1 MLSAADGIHTYNLEE
16 KFMKIKQVLKI
27 MLIVALVIALLLGGG
42 FTYLYFNGLSGM
54 NKTTEAK
61 DGQIK
66 VACIGDSITYGHG
79 ITNWPK
85 NNYPVLLQNLLGDE
99 YHVNSYGVSGRAVQD
114 NSDQPYRALPHY
126 EESVAYDADIIVL
139 MMGSND
145 TKPEN
150 WHGEEAFKAALIDLL
165 DDYTQGEKKPAI
177 YICTTPACFFMED
190 SEGELT
196 SHDLR
201 PAYADIIADIVR
213 ETAEEL
219 GYPVIDIHAL
229 TKENPQWFTKDGV
242 HPNNDGAAAIAQAVY
257 EAITGE
263 K

>member
-1 MLSAADGIHTYNLEE
+1 MML
-16 KFMKIKQVLKI
+16 
-27 MLIVALVIALLLGGG
+27 ALVLAVLIGGG
-42 FTYLYFNGLSGM
+42 FAYLYFNGMSGM
-54 NKTTEAK
+54 SNTTDASE
-61 DGQIK
+61 GQIK
-66 VACIGDSITYGHG
+66 VACVGDSITYGHG
-79 ITNWPK
+79 VKNWPK
-85 NNYPVLLQNLLGDE
+85 NNYPVLLQKLLGDE

-126 EESVAYDADIIVL
+126 QESVAYEADILVF

-150 WHGEEAFKAALIDLL
+150 WFGEDAFKAALIDLL
-165 DDYTQGEKKPAI
+165 NDYTQGEKKPAI

-201 PAYADIIADIVR
+201 PAYADIIAEIVLQ
-213 ETAEEL
+213 TAEEL

-229 TKENPQWFTKDGV
+229 TKQNPQWFAKDGV
-242 HPNNDGAAAIAQAVY
+242 HPNNDGAAAIAQEVFNALTK
-257 EAITGE
+257 EN
-263 K
+263 

>member
-1 MLSAADGIHTYNLEE
+1 
-16 KFMKIKQVLKI
+16 MKR
-27 MLIVALVIALLLGGG
+27 VALFFTITILMFIILIGMG
-42 FTYLYFNGLSGM
+42 FAYLYFNGLSGVAQ
-54 NKTTEAK
+54 TSDPEA
-61 DGQIK
+61 GQIK
-66 VACIGDSITYGHG
+66 VACVGDSITYGHG
-79 ITNWPK
+79 VQNWPK
-85 NNYPVLLQNLLGDE
+85 NNYPALLQELLGDG
-99 YHVNSYGVSGRAVQD
+99 YHVQSFGVSGRAVQD

-126 EESVAYDADIIVL
+126 EESIAYNADIIVF

-150 WHGEEAFKAALIDLL
+150 WFGEEAFKTALMDLL

-201 PAYADIIADIVR
+201 PAYADVIAEIVR
-213 ETAEEL
+213 QTADEL
-219 GYPVIDIHAL
+219 EYPVIDIQAL
-229 TKENPQWFTKDGV
+229 TKENPQWFVKDGV

-257 EAITGE
+257 EAISQ
-263 K
+263 